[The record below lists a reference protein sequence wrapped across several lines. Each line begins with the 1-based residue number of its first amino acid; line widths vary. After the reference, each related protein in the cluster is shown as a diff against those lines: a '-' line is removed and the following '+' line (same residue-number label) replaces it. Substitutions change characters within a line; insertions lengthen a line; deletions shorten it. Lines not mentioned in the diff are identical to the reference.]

1 MTNYREPA
9 AQKMS
14 RLFAGLP
21 TGRYIGAMSRL
32 ISPWSLLSVL
42 AMLGALIAGSH
53 LAMAT
58 VGQRAFFTVDD
69 SLRAEPSPSA
79 AVVVRL
85 KAGQAV
91 TLGERRGFWR
101 RVDAA
106 AGAAGTTGWVRLST
120 LRLPNAKPAPGLAA
134 LGTGREASGNIALVS
149 GARSV
154 AGRGALVQAATL
166 RAAKPDPAVA
176 GAIVAAQGAASTAIE
191 RELAA
196 QIFGLAR
203 PLGDPAVQRYLAE
216 VGTLLVRAAAATPAK
231 SAPNFRFVLLDTPS
245 LIAFALPDGLV
256 LISRGLFAE
265 LASEDELAALLAREM
280 IHIKQRHHWRA
291 LRSPALETYLRP
303 LAAELEFR
311 ADAEGMRLAAAAG
324 YDSSALIA
332 ALERIDAATAA
343 GRDTLLLRALLPS
356 VSDRI
361 ATLAAAATPEL
372 ERAAVPS
379 ALGPRIREFNL
390 GSPGV
395 SER

>member
-1 MTNYREPA
+1 
-9 AQKMS
+9 MS

-21 TGRYIGAMSRL
+21 TGRYSRSMSRPV
-32 ISPWSLLSVL
+32 SPLFLPPARAILLGL
-42 AMLGALIAGSH
+42 AMLVVVGAGSH
-53 LAMAT
+53 RAMAT
-58 VGQRAFFTVDD
+58 VGQSAFFTVDD

-79 AVVVRL
+79 AVVLRL

-101 RVDAA
+101 RVETATGA
-106 AGAAGTTGWVRLST
+106 AGATGWVRLST

-134 LGTGREASGNIALVS
+134 LGTGREASGNVALVS

-166 RAAKPDPAVA
+166 RAAKPDTAVA
-176 GAIVAAQGAASTAIE
+176 GATVAAQGATTAATE

-196 QIFGLAR
+196 QIFGLAP
-203 PLGDPAVQRYLAE
+203 PLGDSAVQRYVAE
-216 VGTLLVRAAAATPAK
+216 VGNALARTAAATPTK
-231 SAPNFRFVLLDTPS
+231 SAPNWRFVLLDTPS

-280 IHIKQRHHWRA
+280 VHVKERHHWRA

-324 YDSSALIA
+324 YDASALIA

-361 ATLAAAATPEL
+361 ATLAAAATPAL

-379 ALGPRIREFNL
+379 ALAPRIREFNL

-395 SER
+395 RER